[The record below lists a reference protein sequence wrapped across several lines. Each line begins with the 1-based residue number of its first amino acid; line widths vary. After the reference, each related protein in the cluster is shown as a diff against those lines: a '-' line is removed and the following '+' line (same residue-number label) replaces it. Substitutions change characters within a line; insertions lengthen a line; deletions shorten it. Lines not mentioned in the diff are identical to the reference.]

1 MSGPGPIAPIDSD
14 HILILNAHGV
24 PKLISRPQRESGSR
38 DCLTPEAPAA
48 ATRIRPVAQSDEKRG

>member
-14 HILILNAHGV
+14 HILTVNAHGV
-24 PKLISRPQRESGSR
+24 PKPISRPRRESGSG

-48 ATRIRPVAQSDEKRG
+48 ATRLRQPRKIDEKRG